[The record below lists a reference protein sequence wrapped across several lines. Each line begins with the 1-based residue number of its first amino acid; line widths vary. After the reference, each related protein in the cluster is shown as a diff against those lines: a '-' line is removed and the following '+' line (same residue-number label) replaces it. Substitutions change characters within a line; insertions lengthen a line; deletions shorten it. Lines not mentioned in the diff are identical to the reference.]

1 MSDSTWDDPNVTA
14 YILGELSKDEA
25 DAFEQRLR
33 NDPQLAEVVAEARNV
48 TDQLQVMYTR
58 EPSQTLEISRREKI
72 TGISS
77 PTPATAQNTKAWQ
90 TTLIAMATAA
100 ALLLLV
106 GIPSLMKQTT
116 KLGSVESA
124 VAPDRNEGAMMGE
137 SPIAETESNE
147 FSAMLEEDTDFSEEI
162 ADSAELESQFDA
174 PGDTLGGSAI
184 MGESKSKMA
193 APGVAADNNPLA
205 ADREAT
211 EAGYGTSAR
220 QQALE
225 KSLAVGPTAGS
236 GLKPAAMAPAPAGPA
251 SKRSSNAKMNRKMLA
266 EGDEIG
272 VLADGGQA
280 DPFGFADDAS
290 DDDQLASRD
299 KFANISENEYK
310 RVIDAPLSTFSVDVD
325 TASYS
330 KVREYLLRQN
340 RLPPID
346 AVRVEE
352 MVNYFD
358 YEYLPPKDDADS
370 PFAAETDIF
379 SCPWN
384 DAHRLARI
392 ALKGKTMKPEERPLS
407 NIVFL
412 LDTSGS
418 MNSANKLPLVKK
430 GMEMLLTQLGEN
442 DRVAIVVYAGSAGL
456 VLDSTPATRKRKI
469 ENALN
474 SLAAGGSTNGGQG
487 IELAYQVARDN
498 FIAGGVNRVIL
509 CTDGDF
515 NVGTTNTGSLVRM
528 VEKEAAGNIF
538 LTVLGFGMGNHNDN
552 MLEQISGRGNGN
564 YAFIDTDKEAQKV
577 LVDQVN
583 GTLVTIAKDVKLQI
597 EFNPRKVAAYRLIG
611 YENRVL
617 AKEDFNDDKKDA
629 GEIGAGHAVTALYEL
644 IPAGTEDES
653 APPKVDS
660 LKYQSPA
667 GLTDA
672 ANRDESLTLKL
683 RYKEP
688 EGQTSKLVEYPV
700 IDNEARFQDA
710 DHDARFAAAVANFG
724 MQLRKSKFAGDWDL
738 QDVIEVAQDAKG
750 EDMSGLRAEFVEMVE
765 TAKKS
770 NR

>member
-1 MSDSTWDDPNVTA
+1 
-14 YILGELSKDEA
+14 
-25 DAFEQRLR
+25 
-33 NDPQLAEVVAEARNV
+33 
-48 TDQLQVMYTR
+48 
-58 EPSQTLEISRREKI
+58 
-72 TGISS
+72 
-77 PTPATAQNTKAWQ
+77 
-90 TTLIAMATAA
+90 
-100 ALLLLV
+100 
-106 GIPSLMKQTT
+106 
-116 KLGSVESA
+116 
-124 VAPDRNEGAMMGE
+124 
-137 SPIAETESNE
+137 
-147 FSAMLEEDTDFSEEI
+147 
-162 ADSAELESQFDA
+162 
-174 PGDTLGGSAI
+174 
-184 MGESKSKMA
+184 
-193 APGVAADNNPLA
+193 
-205 ADREAT
+205 
-211 EAGYGTSAR
+211 
-220 QQALE
+220 
-225 KSLAVGPTAGS
+225 
-236 GLKPAAMAPAPAGPA
+236 
-251 SKRSSNAKMNRKMLA
+251 
-266 EGDEIG
+266 
-272 VLADGGQA
+272 
-280 DPFGFADDAS
+280 
-290 DDDQLASRD
+290 
-299 KFANISENEYK
+299 
-310 RVIDAPLSTFSVDVD
+310 
-325 TASYS
+325 
-330 KVREYLLRQN
+330 
-340 RLPPID
+340 
-346 AVRVEE
+346 
-352 MVNYFD
+352 
-358 YEYLPPKDDADS
+358 
-370 PFAAETDIF
+370 
-379 SCPWN
+379 
-384 DAHRLARI
+384 
-392 ALKGKTMKPEERPLS
+392 MKPEERPLS

>member
-1 MSDSTWDDPNVTA
+1 
-14 YILGELSKDEA
+14 
-25 DAFEQRLR
+25 
-33 NDPQLAEVVAEARNV
+33 
-48 TDQLQVMYTR
+48 
-58 EPSQTLEISRREKI
+58 
-72 TGISS
+72 
-77 PTPATAQNTKAWQ
+77 
-90 TTLIAMATAA
+90 
-100 ALLLLV
+100 
-106 GIPSLMKQTT
+106 
-116 KLGSVESA
+116 
-124 VAPDRNEGAMMGE
+124 
-137 SPIAETESNE
+137 
-147 FSAMLEEDTDFSEEI
+147 
-162 ADSAELESQFDA
+162 
-174 PGDTLGGSAI
+174 
-184 MGESKSKMA
+184 
-193 APGVAADNNPLA
+193 
-205 ADREAT
+205 
-211 EAGYGTSAR
+211 
-220 QQALE
+220 
-225 KSLAVGPTAGS
+225 
-236 GLKPAAMAPAPAGPA
+236 
-251 SKRSSNAKMNRKMLA
+251 
-266 EGDEIG
+266 
-272 VLADGGQA
+272 
-280 DPFGFADDAS
+280 
-290 DDDQLASRD
+290 
-299 KFANISENEYK
+299 
-310 RVIDAPLSTFSVDVD
+310 
-325 TASYS
+325 
-330 KVREYLLRQN
+330 
-340 RLPPID
+340 
-346 AVRVEE
+346 
-352 MVNYFD
+352 
-358 YEYLPPKDDADS
+358 
-370 PFAAETDIF
+370 
-379 SCPWN
+379 
-384 DAHRLARI
+384 
-392 ALKGKTMKPEERPLS
+392 
-407 NIVFL
+407 
-412 LDTSGS
+412 
-418 MNSANKLPLVKK
+418 VKK

-738 QDVIEVAQDAKG
+738 QDVIEVAKDAKG